1 MLATFTKHRT
11 YFLKFTI
18 YIYLQKTMFTLPH
31 FRVSIR
37 SFRHKTVALS
47 AAKSL
52 QNHRGER
59 VKIFWGSGS
68 NKKIFFIAPDPPTMF
83 THLHSSISSPAIPR
97 VIASF
102 QVMIAKNP
110 PKSPSVSTSKDHHWL
125 TYLWYSPSLSLFPA
139 IPHPT

>member
-1 MLATFTKHRT
+1 MITKHRT
-11 YFLKFTI
+11 HFLKFTI

-37 SFRHKTVALS
+37 NFRHKNVVLS
-47 AAKSL
+47 ATKSL

-59 VKIFWGSGS
+59 VKIFWGSVS
-68 NKKIFFIAPDPPTMF
+68 HKKIFYIATDPPTMF
-83 THLHSSISSPAIPR
+83 THLHSSISSPAIPC

-102 QVMIAKNP
+102 QVMISKNP
-110 PKSPSVSTSKDHHWL
+110 AKSPSVSTSRDHHQL
-125 TYLWYSPSLSLFPA
+125 TYLWFSRLLSLFPA